1 MEAHFTFSGIAEF
14 VNRAKKLSK
23 AAEGDKICAVM
34 KLFEYEFMRNAFFA
48 VLMVTP
54 LFGLLSTMV
63 VSNRMAFFSD
73 SLGHGAFT
81 GIAIGALLG
90 VGSEIFGLLGFSIG
104 FALLITYIKNKS
116 HAGADTVIGV
126 FSSTAIAL
134 GLMLMSAGGQFNKF
148 SRFLIGDL
156 LSITKSDLFGLL
168 AVFLIVFVS
177 WAILF
182 NRLLI
187 ISVNQ
192 TLARS
197 RGIKTQLIESIFA
210 VLLAIIVALSIQWV
224 GILIINALLVLPA
237 ASARNMTNSVK
248 SYHVLSVLIAL
259 SSGLAGLFLSY
270 ELNSAAGATIV
281 VISAVIYF
289 VTLILKPKFIK

>member
-1 MEAHFTFSGIAEF
+1 
-14 VNRAKKLSK
+14 
-23 AAEGDKICAVM
+23 M
-34 KLFEYEFMRNAFFA
+34 KLLEYEFMRNALVA
-48 VLMVTP
+48 VILVTP

-81 GIAIGALLG
+81 GIAIGAIIG
-90 VGSEIFGLLGFSIG
+90 VGSEIAGLLAFSII

-134 GLMLMSAGGQFNKF
+134 GLMIMSAGGQFNKF

-156 LSITKSDLFGLL
+156 LSISKNDLIWLSL
-168 AVFLIVFVS
+168 VFLIVLAS

-187 ISVNQ
+187 LSVNQ

-197 RGIKTQLIESIFA
+197 RGIKTQLVESIFA

-224 GILIINALLVLPA
+224 GILIINALLVLPGA
-237 ASARNMTNSVK
+237 AARNVTNSVK
-248 SYHVLSVLIAL
+248 SYHILSVLIAL
-259 SSGLAGLFLSY
+259 SSGLAGLIAAY
-270 ELNSAAGATIV
+270 EINSAAGATIV
-281 VISAVIYF
+281 VFSAIIYF
-289 VTLILKPKFIK
+289 VTLILKPRFIK